1 MLFSFQEHNYAG
13 AKHGRE
19 LRMTAHGTLTITD
32 RDQLDFPVGAIAD
45 YAATLRLIA
54 ETTKS
59 YDDDTSAAISR
70 IGDNLDQCV
79 QKIRAYFDT
88 LQRPSTDNDTEFN
101 THNQCSH

>member
-1 MLFSFQEHNYAG
+1 
-13 AKHGRE
+13 
-19 LRMTAHGTLTITD
+19 MTTHGTLTIRD

-70 IGDNLDQCV
+70 IGENLDQCV

-88 LQRPSTDNDTEFN
+88 LQRPRADNDTAFSAQ
-101 THNQCSH
+101 NQRNH